1 MIVGTIAASADQSAF
16 ARTHQSIHQKNKS
29 SQSQECH
36 ANGGSGVG
44 VGSGLLTGIWCR
56 YRWKLVEQTSVQ
68 IATHKPMSTLAA
80 TATNKHIIANNK
92 ISNKQKKE
100 ITFLFFFY

>member
-44 VGSGLLTGIWCR
+44 VGSGLLAGIGAGIGGTGGTNLCANSNP
-56 YRWKLVEQTSVQ
+56 QTNVN
-68 IATHKPMSTLAA
+68 LG
-80 TATNKHIIANNK
+80 
-92 ISNKQKKE
+92 SNGNE
-100 ITFLFFFY
+100 